1 MTHIKTYARL
11 KPSSALYDEYD
22 VTPTTLQIRTP
33 EIFRDYG
40 SPGKFRAT
48 VRHEYYFDRVFD
60 VSDTQE
66 NVFDGVAREIING
79 FLNGYNGT
87 MFAYGQTGTG
97 KTYTVEGSARKY
109 SDRGLAPRA
118 LSMIYK
124 SLEQRSDEEIT
135 AHISYMEIYQEVAYD
150 LLNPGARTFS
160 PVTPLPKVGVAE
172 GAGGSCLLR
181 NLSVHLAASEEVAQ
195 SLLLQGQANRRVAE
209 TPVNQRSSRSHA
221 VFSIY
226 LTAKRPD
233 SDVIV
238 RSKLHLVDLAG
249 SERVAKTGVD
259 GQQLTEAK
267 SINLSLHHLETVIIS
282 LQADS
287 GIDRQR
293 TAHSL
298 RQCNSSSQLSR
309 PYTADDARSP
319 KHVPYRNSLLTMVL
333 RDSLGGNC
341 QTAMIATISL
351 EVQNIGES
359 LSTCRFA
366 QRVACIAN
374 HAMRNEEIDDRTLIK
389 RLKKRVAELE
399 AEIAFMRLNKETECT
414 DEMMSSKLTDED
426 KIHCARVVHEYL
438 GGRLTDPV
446 TAGIT
451 DPYKFRECLR
461 LLKKMVLSGYFKSDS
476 SSGSR
481 SSPGKGPRNFNG
493 RTDDN
498 SVQIL
503 RIDHDSTDTGNI
515 TYDNTDDANTNA
527 VISSPPMKPGQAW
540 GESLMPRTPDFN
552 DRVKKAS
559 IGTSPHR
566 PVTADSI
573 TSNNSKYTSPYER
586 KREREIHRLSRRI
599 NKLQSSYESKE
610 NELND
615 LQHNVELQELEVM
628 ESGLK
633 AKVDVTKDQISHQ
646 QAYIIQLRDTE
657 ADPGLVEQEKLV
669 ERQLRKRQAKF
680 EKKIEG
686 IEQRKAHI
694 LRKDVE
700 SPELPRTPSKVGIEE
715 KFGQY
720 KKRDGSLNTRQVFNM
735 LKQEEK
741 KRQKAQ
747 TEIEREKILTV
758 SRQLEV
764 REAATRQKLKE
775 LKQMIRQS
783 HDNKEQT
790 DTDLNHDEQNSRR
803 TFHEMKTQ
811 VSSTFN
817 GTRLTEECHERG
829 DNLEK
834 KGSRNNGGNAEKNSD
849 KDNQVHSMLNNRIS
863 RPVSGKSIQ
872 SVTVPDG
879 SFYTQ
884 RKTSTGVA
892 SRWDSAYST
901 RPSTAETRP
910 ATADTMSIGQSPPDG
925 LSLNSLSQAFNPDLK
940 SVFESND
947 LPGNNIPSEQS
958 CQTHD
963 EPFATYMPSEY
974 VHGMA
979 NGDKF
984 DARRMELSSK
994 TFETALSS
1002 MLDKEETVRYSEE
1015 YYNQFARSGKRKHGS
1030 PSRKQ
1035 TSNKHGHV
1043 HTSNTDDATK
1053 MLMAWGPEAKGS
1065 SVGAKLAMFLE
1076 DICSSPD
1083 TRTTGN
1089 HAKSSSKSNS
1099 SDRFTSRLEQFQ
1111 SSPVQNVSSSRQKIK
1126 ALPDTERESA
1136 YMSKAETERHRIAK
1150 IRKARQAAEVIQK
1163 AWRQHHQK

>member
-11 KPSSALYDEYD
+11 KPSPSLYDEYD
-22 VTPTTLQIRTP
+22 ISPTTLQIRTP

-66 NVFDGVAREIING
+66 TVFDGVAREIING

-97 KTYTVEGSARKY
+97 KTYTVEGSARRY

-124 SLEQRSDEEIT
+124 SLEQRSDEDIT
-135 AHISYMEIYQEVAYD
+135 VHISYMEIYQEVAYD

-160 PVTPLPKVGVAE
+160 PVTPLPRVGVAE
-172 GAGGSCLLR
+172 GTGGSCLLR
-181 NLSVHLAASEEVAQ
+181 NLSIHLAASEEIAQ
-195 SLLLQGQANRRVAE
+195 SLLLQGQTNRRVAE

-293 TAHSL
+293 TAQSL
-298 RQCNSSSQLSR
+298 RQFSSSPQLNR

-351 EVQNIGES
+351 EVQNLGES

-374 HAMRNEEIDDRTLIK
+374 HATRNEEIDDRTLIK

-399 AEIAFMRLNKETECT
+399 AEIAFMKLNKDTECT

-426 KIHCARVVHEYL
+426 KLHCARVVHEYL
-438 GGRLTDPV
+438 GGRLSDPV

-461 LLKKMVLSGYFKSDS
+461 LLKKMVLSGYFKSG
-476 SSGSR
+476 SGSG
-481 SSPGKGPRNFNG
+481 SGSGPGSKNSPGKGQRNYN
-493 RTDDN
+493 RRADDN

-503 RIDHDSTDTGNI
+503 RIDHDNTDIGNI
-515 TYDNTDDANTNA
+515 TCDNMDDGNNNA
-527 VISSPPMKPGQAW
+527 DITSPPMKPGQAW
-540 GESLMPRTPDFN
+540 GESPLPSTPDVN
-552 DRVKKAS
+552 DRGKK
-559 IGTSPHR
+559 GTDWTSPHR
-566 PVTADSI
+566 PITADST
-573 TSNNSKYTSPYER
+573 TSNCAKYTSPYER
-586 KREREIHRLSRRI
+586 KREREIQRLSRKI

-610 NELND
+610 NELMD
-615 LQHNVELQELEVM
+615 LQQNVELQELDVM
-628 ESGLK
+628 ESGLQ
-633 AKVDVTKDQISHQ
+633 AKVEVTKDQVSHQ
-646 QAYIIQLRDTE
+646 QAYVSQLRDTE
-657 ADPGLVEQEKLV
+657 ADPGLLEQEKLV

-680 EKKIEG
+680 EKKIEA
-686 IEQRKAHI
+686 IRQRRINI
-694 LRKDVE
+694 LRKDGE
-700 SPELPRTPSKVGIEE
+700 SPELPKTPTKVCIEE

-720 KKRDGSLNTRQVFNM
+720 KKRDGSLNTRQVFDM

-741 KRQKAQ
+741 KREKAQ

-764 REAATRQKLKE
+764 REAATRQKLRE
-775 LKQMIRQS
+775 LKQMIHQS
-783 HDNKEQT
+783 HDKEEASA
-790 DTDLNHDEQNSRR
+790 DLKHEDQNSR
-803 TFHEMKTQ
+803 TFHKNKTH
-811 VSSTFN
+811 VDSP
-817 GTRLTEECHERG
+817 TEDGRERI
-829 DNLEK
+829 NNFEK
-834 KGSRNNGGNAEKNSD
+834 KGSRSNGANTEKNNV
-849 KDNQVHSMLNNRIS
+849 KDNQIGSKLNS
-863 RPVSGKSIQ
+863 RPVSGKSFLSVQ
-872 SVTVPDG
+872 SMALPDCN
-879 SFYTQ
+879 FYAH
-884 RKTSTGVA
+884 RKPSSGAA

-910 ATADTMSIGQSPPDG
+910 VTADTSMEKSPPDG
-925 LSLNSLSQAFNPDLK
+925 LSLISLSQASNPDLNP
-940 SVFESND
+940 VFESND
-947 LPGNNIPSEQS
+947 LPGNSIPNEQS
-958 CQTHD
+958 SQKAD
-963 EPFATYMPSEY
+963 QPFVTYMPSEY
-974 VHGMA
+974 VYGMA

-1002 MLDKEETVRYSEE
+1002 MLDKEETVNYSEE

-1030 PSRKQ
+1030 PTRKQ
-1035 TSNKHGHV
+1035 THSKHRDV
-1043 HTSNTDDATK
+1043 DTSNTDDATK
-1053 MLMAWGPEAKGS
+1053 MLMAWGPEAKES

-1076 DICSSPD
+1076 DICSTPD
-1083 TRTTGN
+1083 ARKHRG
-1089 HAKSSSKSNS
+1089 KSSSKKNS
-1099 SDRFTSRLEQFQ
+1099 SDRFTNRLEQFQ
-1111 SSPVQNVSSSRQKIK
+1111 SSPVQNVTSSRQKIK

-1163 AWRQHHQK
+1163 AWRKHHKKPS